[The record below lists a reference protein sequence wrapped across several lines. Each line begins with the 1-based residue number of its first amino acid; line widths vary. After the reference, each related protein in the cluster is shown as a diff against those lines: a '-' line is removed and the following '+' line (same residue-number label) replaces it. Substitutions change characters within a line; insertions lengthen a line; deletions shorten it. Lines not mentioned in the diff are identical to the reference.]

1 MIPSTFYSLKGE
13 EITAAI
19 KPKEYLRL
27 LGLPRSHTLE
37 GAMLERAQT
46 ARSWYIRYG
55 KPFAASR
62 RVDLQKIDSPK
73 VQLSSGHELNSAA
86 LAYRL
91 NNGDAHAL
99 MIIAASAG
107 QEVAKEVARLWAE
120 GKPDEAFFLDRLAVA
135 VAEHLVFHSAGEL
148 CRSSEPVN
156 ETLMPHLSP
165 GCGTWDLSDQ
175 HKLME
180 LLAGSDSGEL
190 GPLKMLSS
198 GAIEPQHSVLAVMG
212 VTHRNFAFT
221 PEHLCRSCDLSPC
234 AFRRAPFSSELFQSM
249 DTQ

>member
-1 MIPSTFYSLKGE
+1 MIPSTFYSIKGSD
-13 EITAAI
+13 ITAAI

-27 LGLPRSHTLE
+27 LGLPRRYTLE
-37 GAMLERAQT
+37 GTMLERAQT

-62 RVDLQKIDSPK
+62 RIELKKIDSPK
-73 VQLSSGHELNSAA
+73 VELSSGHELNSAA

-99 MIIAASAG
+99 MISAASAG
-107 QEVAKEVARLWAE
+107 TEVAKEVARLWAE

-135 VAEHLVFHSAGEL
+135 VAEYLIFHAAGEL
-148 CRSSEPVN
+148 CRAIEPVH

-165 GCGTWDLSDQ
+165 GCGSWDLADQ

-180 LLAGSDSGEL
+180 LLTGSQSGEL

-212 VTHRNFAFT
+212 VTHRNFALT
-221 PEHLCRSCDLSPC
+221 PELLCRSCDLDPC
-234 AFRRAPFSSELFQSM
+234 AFRRAPYSTELLQSM
-249 DTQ
+249 ETQ

>member
-1 MIPSTFYSLKGE
+1 MIPSTLFTVKGA
-13 EITAAI
+13 EITAAL

-46 ARSWYIRYG
+46 ARSWYMRHG
-55 KPFAASR
+55 KPFVASR
-62 RVDLQKIDSPK
+62 RIDLQKLDSPK
-73 VQLSSGHELNSAA
+73 VGLSSGHELNSAA

-91 NNGDAHAL
+91 KNGDAHAL

-107 QEVAKEVARLWAE
+107 TEVAKEVARLWAE
-120 GKPDEAFFLDRLAVA
+120 GKPDEAFFLDRLAVS
-135 VAEHLVFHSAGEL
+135 VAEHLIFHAAGEL
-148 CRSSEPVN
+148 CRASEPQN

-165 GCGTWDLSDQ
+165 GCGTWDLADQ

-180 LLAGSDSGEL
+180 LLTGSNRGEL
-190 GPLKMLSS
+190 GPLKILSS

-212 VTHRNFAFT
+212 VTHRNFALT
-221 PEHLCRSCDLSPC
+221 PELLCRSCDLMPC
-234 AFRRAPFSSELFQSM
+234 AFRRAPYNEAMSNEQ
-249 DTQ
+249 

>member
-46 ARSWYIRYG
+46 ARSWYTRYG

-62 RVDLQKIDSPK
+62 RIDLQKIDSPK
-73 VQLSSGHELNSAA
+73 VELSSGHELNSAA

-107 QEVAKEVARLWAE
+107 PEVSKEVARLWAE

-135 VAEHLVFHSAGEL
+135 VAEHLIFHAAGEL
-148 CRSSEPVN
+148 CRASEPAN

-165 GCGTWDLSDQ
+165 GCGNWDLADQ

-180 LLAGSDSGEL
+180 LLTGSNSGEL
-190 GPLKMLSS
+190 GPLKILSS

-212 VTHRNFAFT
+212 VTHKNFSLT
-221 PEHLCRSCDLSPC
+221 PEQLCRSCDLSPC
-234 AFRRAPFSSELFQSM
+234 AFRRAPFADELIQSM

>member
-1 MIPSTFYSLKGE
+1 
-13 EITAAI
+13 
-19 KPKEYLRL
+19 
-27 LGLPRSHTLE
+27 
-37 GAMLERAQT
+37 
-46 ARSWYIRYG
+46 
-55 KPFAASR
+55 
-62 RVDLQKIDSPK
+62 
-73 VQLSSGHELNSAA
+73 
-86 LAYRL
+86 
-91 NNGDAHAL
+91 
-99 MIIAASAG
+99 
-107 QEVAKEVARLWAE
+107 
-120 GKPDEAFFLDRLAVA
+120 
-135 VAEHLVFHSAGEL
+135 
-148 CRSSEPVN
+148 
-156 ETLMPHLSP
+156 MPHLSP

-234 AFRRAPFSSELFQSM
+234 AFRRAPFSNELFQSM